1 MIGRQDH
8 NGPQGR
14 GVNTAVS
21 FTLTAA
27 DVGAVAAVDCRNL
40 REINEMS
47 GTIQS
52 KNSNGYSLNYQNP
65 VRTGYVIRRLT
76 PTECERLMS
85 LPDGYT
91 EFGDDGKPISD
102 SKRYQLLGNSI
113 VVNCLAPIMQN
124 IAQQLSGGE
133 VNKCRPETG

>member
-1 MIGRQDH
+1 
-8 NGPQGR
+8 
-14 GVNTAVS
+14 
-21 FTLTAA
+21 L
-27 DVGAVAAVDCRNL
+27 
-40 REINEMS
+40 
-47 GTIQS
+47 
-52 KNSNGYSLNYQNP
+52 NP

-91 EFGDDGKPISD
+91 EYGDDGVLISD

-124 IAQQLSGGE
+124 IAECFRG
-133 VNKCRPETG
+133 